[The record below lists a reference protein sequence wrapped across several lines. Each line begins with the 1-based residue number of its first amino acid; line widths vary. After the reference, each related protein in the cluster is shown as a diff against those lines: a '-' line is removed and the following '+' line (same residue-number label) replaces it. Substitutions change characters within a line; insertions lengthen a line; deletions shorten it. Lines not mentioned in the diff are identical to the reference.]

1 MAPVHD
7 YGPPSNATFPD
18 GPITVVSWTS
28 VTLTGGPAAANAD
41 TVLLVLSA
49 ASTNVP
55 FSGSI
60 SLKFDTLPAV
70 SFSVAN
76 FFSTAEGGIR
86 PSIQGI
92 ANGAVNGIMFPTAEH
107 AAADILFNDVLTPTG
122 AVLGDVTI
130 TSPINLRVDVFGDNS
145 STGLIVGNAANSGAE
160 GVSPVPIPEPS
171 PTALFVGAIAL
182 IGVMV
187 VSHRRHHCTSV

>member
-1 MAPVHD
+1 
-7 YGPPSNATFPD
+7 
-18 GPITVVSWTS
+18 
-28 VTLTGGPAAANAD
+28 
-41 TVLLVLSA
+41 LV
-49 ASTNVP
+49 
-55 FSGSI
+55 
-60 SLKFDTLPAV
+60 KD
-70 SFSVAN
+70 
-76 FFSTAEGGIR
+76 
-86 PSIQGI
+86 
-92 ANGAVNGIMFPTAEH
+92 
-107 AAADILFNDVLTPTG
+107 